1 MSEKKTKRYNFTAYV
16 FGTEGDV
23 NLVVETATGDFGYLT
38 QYAMELT
45 PEERQEL
52 ITALLTASK
61 VGGQS

>member
-1 MSEKKTKRYNFTAYV
+1 MSEKKTRRYNFTAFV
-16 FGTEGDV
+16 FGNDGDV

-45 PEERQEL
+45 VDERREL
-52 ITALLTASK
+52 INALLTAQK

>member
-16 FGTEGDV
+16 FGSDGDV

-45 PEERQEL
+45 VDERREL
-52 ITALLTASK
+52 INALLTAQK